1 MASRRAQTA
10 LRAST
15 SALPA
20 SRAHASGSARV
31 SDAPAPAP
39 SASNNVSAPLPSQA
53 TVQPTNVS
61 SSLGA
66 DPAQA
71 ATGVGAPGPSRT
83 SRFLYKVTR
92 GRYGEPTP
100 TPKPGQPG
108 ALLAIAPCRSSSR
121 RGQDRSA
128 EQWLRAADVPGPG
141 QGGDD
146 GAAAGPRVERLRQA
160 RSQASR
166 ASRDNSASIAGAW

>member
-108 ALLAIAPCRSSSR
+108 ASLAIAPCRSSSR

-128 EQWLRAADVPGPG
+128 EQWLRAADVSSPG
-141 QGGDD
+141 QGGND

-160 RSQASR
+160 RAQASR
-166 ASRDNSASIAGAW
+166 SPRDNPASIAGA